1 VCRIFFPKVRCHAIR
16 LDNSLAAKE
25 TSDDRRVIEL
35 AKASKS
41 LEEAARIMKR
51 TPERIRQVARRL
63 GVSLKPTGK
72 TDVVAK
78 RNPKQKL

>member
-1 VCRIFFPKVRCHAIR
+1 
-16 LDNSLAAKE
+16 
-25 TSDDRRVIEL
+25 
-35 AKASKS
+35 
-41 LEEAARIMKR
+41 MKR

-63 GVSLKPTGK
+63 GVSLKPTGR